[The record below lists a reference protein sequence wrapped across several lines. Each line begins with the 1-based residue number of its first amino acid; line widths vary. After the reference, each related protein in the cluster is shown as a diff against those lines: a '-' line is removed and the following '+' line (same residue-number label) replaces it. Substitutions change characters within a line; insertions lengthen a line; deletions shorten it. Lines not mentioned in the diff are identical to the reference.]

1 MYKGVRNVTF
11 EKTFW
16 AYWLNVPLML
26 VCERQYN
33 TGHHKF
39 CKDWETG
46 KTKLLSNENSDI
58 LKHLGS
64 ILGFPGKSEL

>member
-1 MYKGVRNVTF
+1 
-11 EKTFW
+11 
-16 AYWLNVPLML
+16 ML